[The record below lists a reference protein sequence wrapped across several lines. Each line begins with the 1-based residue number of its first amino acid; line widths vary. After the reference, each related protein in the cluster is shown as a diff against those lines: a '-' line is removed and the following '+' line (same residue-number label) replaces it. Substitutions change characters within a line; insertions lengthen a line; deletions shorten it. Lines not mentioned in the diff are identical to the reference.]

1 MGEQEDNA
9 PRYAGG
15 ANSKRALAGEISRK
29 GESSIQ
35 MRVIVL
41 QLSVFAA
48 TIGAM
53 ESVGD

>member
-15 ANSKRALAGEISRK
+15 ANSKRDLAGEISGK
-29 GESSIQ
+29 GKSSIQ

-48 TIGAM
+48 TIGAL

>member
-1 MGEQEDNA
+1 MNLGRVA
-9 PRYAGG
+9 
-15 ANSKRALAGEISRK
+15 SKHLACALAGEISGK

-48 TIGAM
+48 TIGAL